1 MNLLINT
8 NAIRKI
14 RRIPRITVARTPFPL
29 SYVKSFLKKKI
40 RIVPIIPEHP
50 QMKKLT
56 ERVDIKQKNNRTPI
70 QKSFH
75 TLWSSLEGCE
85 ISWIGKSSSFFFNF
99 LWSSLSSSFVEGEDR
114 KEKIKR
120 VPSIIEEQDS
130 SSIQIRLNTKGVR
143 KQRINTILFTRGGIE
158 ERNESIKSLKS
169 HQSISSNSSID
180 IKKNIKRG

>member
-14 RRIPRITVARTPFPL
+14 RRIPRITVASVPFSL
-29 SYVKSFLKKKI
+29 MYVESLLKKKI

-70 QKSFH
+70 RISFH
-75 TLWSSLEGCE
+75 LSLWSILEGCE
-85 ISWIGKSSSFFFNF
+85 ISWIGKSSSFFFNSP
-99 LWSSLSSSFVEGEDR
+99 WSSSSSSFIEGEDR

-120 VPSIIEEQDS
+120 VPRIIEHQNS
-130 SSIQIRLNTKGVR
+130 SSIPIRWNTKGVR

-158 ERNESIKSLKS
+158 EMNESKKSLKS
-169 HQSISSNSSID
+169 HQSNSSID